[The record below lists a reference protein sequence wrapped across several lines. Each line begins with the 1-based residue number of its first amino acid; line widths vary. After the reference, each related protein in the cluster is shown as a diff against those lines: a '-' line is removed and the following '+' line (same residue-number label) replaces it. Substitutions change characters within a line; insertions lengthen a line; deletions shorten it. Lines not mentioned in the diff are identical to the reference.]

1 MTIETEKLTTIEKIQ
16 MMEELWCDLR
26 RDSEFDMPQW
36 HEKILS
42 AREKELEAQEEE
54 FLDWDKV
61 RKELLS
67 R

>member
-1 MTIETEKLTTIEKIQ
+1 MTIETGKLTTIEKIQ
-16 MMEELWCDLR
+16 MMEKLWSDLS

-36 HEKILS
+36 HERILS
-42 AREKELEAQEEE
+42 VREKELEAGKEE

>member
-16 MMEELWCDLR
+16 MMEELWNDLR
-26 RDSEFDMPQW
+26 RDNEFDMPQW